1 MGRPISS
8 CSTSGLPDIDG
19 FAVLAEMRGIDQGT
33 PVIMLTAR
41 GDVPS
46 RVRGLDLG
54 ADDYL
59 AKPFDFD
66 ELVARIR
73 AQLRHSRQPQASVL
87 ECGDLHLDLKTRKAH
102 RGDRTSDLTSRE
114 FALLEFLMRHEGQVL
129 SRSQILGSVWGYG
142 FDPQS
147 NVVDVYVGYLRGKLD
162 RAGEDTIIE
171 TVRGGGYRL
180 RCRMTRK
187 GVTPPLRLP
196 LRRGEAAADA
206 VVGLRGGDH
215 RGRRGGRDVRH
226 PVPAASRTSSTRAW
240 PSSRPDTRK

>member
-1 MGRPISS
+1 MRVLVVEDEERVASFLAKGLEGAGYVTEVAATGRAALDSIRERGADLILLDV
-8 CSTSGLPDIDG
+8 GLPDIDG
-19 FAVLAEMRGIDQGT
+19 FAVLAELRKTDQET

-59 AKPFDFD
+59 SKPFDFD

-73 AQLRHSRQPQASVL
+73 AALRHSRQPQASLL
-87 ECGDLHLDLKTRKAH
+87 EAGDLRLDLKTRKAE
-102 RGDRTSDLTSRE
+102 RGDRSSDLTSRE

-129 SRSQILGSVWGYG
+129 SRSQMLGSVWGYG

-162 RAGEDTIIE
+162 RPGEETIIE

-180 RCRMTRK
+180 RVPK
-187 GVTPPLRLP
+187 PPKTANGRAA
-196 LRRGEAAADA
+196 GEA
-206 VVGLRGGDH
+206 
-215 RGRRGGRDVRH
+215 GR
-226 PVPAASRTSSTRAW
+226 S
-240 PSSRPDTRK
+240 

>member
-1 MGRPISS
+1 MRLLVVEDEERVASFIAKGLHGAGYVAEVAATGRQALDILRERGADLILLDV
-8 CSTSGLPDIDG
+8 GLPDADG
-19 FAVLAEMRGIDQGT
+19 FTVLAELRKTDQET

-59 AKPFDFD
+59 PKPFDFD

-73 AQLRHSRQPQASVL
+73 AQLRHKRQSEASVL
-87 ECGDLHLDLKTRKAH
+87 EAGDLHLDLKTRKAR
-102 RGDRTSDLTSRE
+102 RGARTSDLTSRE

-129 SRSQILGSVWGYG
+129 SRSQILGGVWGYG

-147 NVVDVYVGYLRGKLD
+147 NVVDVYVSYLRGKLD
-162 RAGEDTIIE
+162 RPEEDTIIE

-180 RCRMTRK
+180 RVPTEPAK
-187 GVTPPLRLP
+187 PAGKA
-196 LRRGEAAADA
+196 GEA
-206 VVGLRGGDH
+206 
-215 RGRRGGRDVRH
+215 DVI
-226 PVPAASRTSSTRAW
+226 
-240 PSSRPDTRK
+240 

>member
-1 MGRPISS
+1 MRVLIVEDEERVASFIAKGLEGAGYVTEVAPTGLAALECIRERGADLVLLDV
-8 CSTSGLPDIDG
+8 GLPDIDG
-19 FAVLAEMRGIDQGT
+19 FSVLAELRKTDQEI

-59 AKPFDFD
+59 PKPFDFD
-66 ELVARIR
+66 ELVARVR
-73 AQLRHSRQPQASVL
+73 AQLRHSGQPQASALQV
-87 ECGDLHLDLKTRKAH
+87 GDLHLDLKTRKAE
-102 RGDRTSDLTSRE
+102 RAGRSADLTSRE

-129 SRSQILGSVWGYG
+129 SRSQMLGSVWGYS

-162 RAGEDTIIE
+162 RSGEETIIE

-180 RCRMTRK
+180 R
-187 GVTPPLRLP
+187 
-196 LRRGEAAADA
+196 
-206 VVGLRGGDH
+206 
-215 RGRRGGRDVRH
+215 
-226 PVPAASRTSSTRAW
+226 VPQAPESMGAGPAGKARTG
-240 PSSRPDTRK
+240 

>member
-1 MGRPISS
+1 MRVLLVEDEERVASFVAKGLEGAGYVTEVAATGRAALLAFRERGADLILLDV
-8 CSTSGLPDIDG
+8 GLPDIDG
-19 FAVLAEMRGIDQGT
+19 FAVLTELRKTDQET
-33 PVIMLTAR
+33 PVVMLTAR

-73 AQLRHSRQPQASVL
+73 AQFRHGKQQQASML
-87 ECGDLHLDLKTRKAH
+87 QTGDLHLDLKTRRAQ
-102 RGDRTSDLTSRE
+102 RGDRAFDLTSRE

-129 SRSQILGSVWGYG
+129 SRSQILGSVWGYS

-162 RAGEDTIIE
+162 RPGEATIIE

-180 RCRMTRK
+180 HVPERSRASEP
-187 GVTPPLRLP
+187 GPA
-196 LRRGEAAADA
+196 EAT
-206 VVGLRGGDH
+206 
-215 RGRRGGRDVRH
+215 GGR
-226 PVPAASRTSSTRAW
+226 PETGSA
-240 PSSRPDTRK
+240 

>member
-1 MGRPISS
+1 MRILVVEDEARVASFIAKGLEGAGYVTETAPTGVAALDSLRDRGADLVLLDI
-8 CSTSGLPDIDG
+8 GLPDIDG
-19 FAVLAEMRGIDQGT
+19 FSVLAELRKTDQTT

-59 AKPFDFD
+59 PKPFDFD

-73 AQLRHSRQPQASVL
+73 AQLRHSRQPESAVL
-87 ECGDLHLDLKTRKAH
+87 EVEDLHLDLKTRIAR
-102 RGDRTSDLTSRE
+102 RGERSSDLTSRE

-129 SRSQILGSVWGYG
+129 SRSQILCSVWGYG

-162 RAGEDTIIE
+162 RPGEDTVIE
-171 TVRGGGYRL
+171 TVRGGGYRFRVPQTL
-180 RCRMTRK
+180 EKT
-187 GVTPPLRLP
+187 
-196 LRRGEAAADA
+196 GEASCGEAGEA
-206 VVGLRGGDH
+206 
-215 RGRRGGRDVRH
+215 
-226 PVPAASRTSSTRAW
+226 
-240 PSSRPDTRK
+240 

>member
-1 MGRPISS
+1 MRILVVEDEARVASFITKGLEGAGYVTETA
-8 CSTSGLPDIDG
+8 STGVAALDSLRDRGADLVLLDIGLPDIDG
-19 FAVLAEMRGIDQGT
+19 FSVLSELRKIDQTT
-33 PVIMLTAR
+33 PVIVLTAR

-59 AKPFDFD
+59 PKPFDFD

-73 AQLRHSRQPQASVL
+73 AQLRHSRQPESAVL
-87 ECGDLHLDLKTRKAH
+87 EAEDLHLDLKTRIAR

-162 RAGEDTIIE
+162 RPGEDTVIE
-171 TVRGGGYRL
+171 TVRGGGYRF
-180 RCRMTRK
+180 R
-187 GVTPPLRLP
+187 VPPTLEKTSEASC
-196 LRRGEAAADA
+196 GED
-206 VVGLRGGDH
+206 G
-215 RGRRGGRDVRH
+215 
-226 PVPAASRTSSTRAW
+226 
-240 PSSRPDTRK
+240 

>member
-1 MGRPISS
+1 MRILVVEDEARVASFIAKGLEGAGFVTEVAPTGMAALESVQQRGAPDVILLDV
-8 CSTSGLPDIDG
+8 GLPDIDG
-19 FAVLAEMRGIDQGT
+19 FEVLAQLRKTHSEVPI
-33 PVIMLTAR
+33 IMLTAR

-46 RVRGLDLG
+46 RVHGLDLG

-73 AQLRHSRQPQASVL
+73 AQLRHNRQPQASVI
-87 ECGDLHLDLKTRKAH
+87 ECGDLHLDLKTRKAR
-102 RGDRTSDLTSRE
+102 RGDTSSDLTSRE

-180 RCRMTRK
+180 QVPV
-187 GVTPPLRLP
+187 G
-196 LRRGEAAADA
+196 ADKTSDTA
-206 VVGLRGGDH
+206 P
-215 RGRRGGRDVRH
+215 RD
-226 PVPAASRTSSTRAW
+226 
-240 PSSRPDTRK
+240 PDPR

>member
-1 MGRPISS
+1 MRVLVVEDEARVASFIAKGLEGAGFVTEVA
-8 CSTSGLPDIDG
+8 STGLGALESVRRWGAPDLILLDVGLPDIDG
-19 FAVLAEMRGIDQGT
+19 FEVLAGLRKTHSEVPI
-33 PVIMLTAR
+33 IMLTAR

-73 AQLRHSRQPQASVL
+73 AQLRHGKQPQASVI
-87 ECGDLHLDLKTRKAH
+87 EAGDLHLDLKTRKAR
-102 RGDRTSDLTSRE
+102 RGDKSTDLTSRE

-162 RAGEDTIIE
+162 RPGEDTMIE
-171 TVRGGGYRL
+171 TIRGGGYRL
-180 RCRMTRK
+180 R
-187 GVTPPLRLP
+187 
-196 LRRGEAAADA
+196 
-206 VVGLRGGDH
+206 
-215 RGRRGGRDVRH
+215 
-226 PVPAASRTSSTRAW
+226 VPDEPEE
-240 PSSRPDTRK
+240 PSGTAPSGPEPK

>member
-1 MGRPISS
+1 MRVLVVEDEARVASFIAKGLEGAGFVTMVAPTGRAALESVEEWGAPDLILLDV
-8 CSTSGLPDIDG
+8 GLPDIDG
-19 FAVLAEMRGIDQGT
+19 FEVLAEIRKTRPEVPI
-33 PVIMLTAR
+33 IMLTAR

-46 RVRGLDLG
+46 RVHGLDLG

-73 AQLRHSRQPQASVL
+73 AQLRHGRQSQASVL
-87 ECGDLHLDLKTRKAH
+87 ECGDLHLDLKTRKAR

-162 RAGEDTIIE
+162 RADEDTIIE

-180 RCRMTRK
+180 RVPDEQEGSDT
-187 GVTPPLRLP
+187 
-196 LRRGEAAADA
+196 AA
-206 VVGLRGGDH
+206 
-215 RGRRGGRDVRH
+215 
-226 PVPAASRTSSTRAW
+226 PPAA
-240 PSSRPDTRK
+240 RPR

>member
-1 MGRPISS
+1 MRVIVVEDEERVASFIAKGLEGAGYVTEVASS
-8 CSTSGLPDIDG
+8 GLEALECIRQRGADLILLDVGLPDIDG
-19 FAVLAEMRGIDQGT
+19 FAVLRELRKTDQET

-73 AQLRHSRQPQASVL
+73 AQFRHGKQSQGSILQ
-87 ECGDLHLDLKTRKAH
+87 EGDLHLDLKTRRAE
-102 RGDRTSDLTSRE
+102 RAGRAADLTSRE

-147 NVVDVYVGYLRGKLD
+147 NVVDVYIGYLRGKLD
-162 RAGEDTIIE
+162 RQGENTIIE

-180 RCRMTRK
+180 R
-187 GVTPPLRLP
+187 LP
-196 LRRGEAAADA
+196 ETSPSKEGDA
-206 VVGLRGGDH
+206 
-215 RGRRGGRDVRH
+215 
-226 PVPAASRTSSTRAW
+226 
-240 PSSRPDTRK
+240 